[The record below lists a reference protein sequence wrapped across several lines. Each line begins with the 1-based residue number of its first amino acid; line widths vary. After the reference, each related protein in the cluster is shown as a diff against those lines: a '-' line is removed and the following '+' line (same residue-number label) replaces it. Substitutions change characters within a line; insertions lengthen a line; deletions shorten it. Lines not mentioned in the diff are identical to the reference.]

1 MPETS
6 GQTATETQTENET
19 PDQSQG
25 QTQDE
30 ARSESGLPVEEIEAE
45 REKRLDPENRP
56 DEAEVDN
63 TDREFDREKGMYT
76 DAEGYEQAPKKFYP
90 EGEQGA

>member
-1 MPETS
+1 MPEMS
-6 GQTATETQTENET
+6 GHTATETQDET
-19 PDQSQG
+19 QHRSREQ
-25 QTQDE
+25 QQDE
-30 ARSESGLPVEEIEAE
+30 ARSESGLPLEEIEAE

-63 TDREFDREKGMYT
+63 TDRDFDMEKGMYT
-76 DAEGYEQAPKKFYP
+76 DTDGYEQAPKKFFP